1 MRLGLRVGAAAAA
14 VPVSAA
20 IAVTGVDLARKRR
33 DPRQADV
40 PPDAPRTTELP
51 PSTSPVAG
59 APGRVTTYT
68 YGAHLYDAMLADIE
82 AATDHVYLASY
93 IWKSDEVGQR
103 FKDAVIAAARRGVTV
118 CVVFDGFANLVV
130 PPAFQRFPPEVH
142 VLRFPTVR
150 GGFLV
155 NVRRSG
161 RDHRKILVVDDTVAY
176 CGGYNIGSVYATQWR
191 DTHVRVEGPAVWEL
205 ANVFVDF
212 WNRHRNST
220 FGQPELPDSGAPDW
234 GVGVRAIRNEPSRL
248 VYPVRYTYL
257 EAIDRAT
264 ERVWITQ
271 GYFIPDKEIK
281 EALVRAAGRGVD
293 VRVILPAVSNHVVAD
308 WVARSYFSELLAGGV
323 RLHRYTRAMVH
334 AKTATVDGQWS
345 TVGTANID
353 RLSLLGNY
361 EVNLVLHDQ
370 GQARAMEEIFR
381 RDLEGTVE
389 LTWEAWEQRPTLGR
403 VGEAVLRPLQTF
415 L

>member
-1 MRLGLRVGAAAAA
+1 MRIGARVALGAAA

-20 IAVTGVDLARKRR
+20 AAVTGVDLARKRR
-33 DPRQADV
+33 DPRTADV
-40 PPDAPRTTELP
+40 PPDAPRTHALAAAHDGSATGEL
-51 PSTSPVAG
+51 
-59 APGRVTTYT
+59 TTYT
-68 YGAHLYDAMLADIE
+68 YGASLYEAMLADIE
-82 AATDHVYLASY
+82 SATEYVYLASY
-93 IWKSDEVGQR
+93 IWKGDEMGQR
-103 FKDAVIAAARRGVTV
+103 FKAAVIAAAERGVRV

-130 PPAFQRFPPEVH
+130 PPRFQRFPDEVH

-161 RDHRKILVVDDTVAY
+161 RDHRKVLVVDGRIGY

-191 DTHVRVEGPAVWEL
+191 DTHMRIEGPAVWEL
-205 ANVFVDF
+205 TNVFVDF

-220 FGQPELPDSGAPDW
+220 FGQPELPDAGAPDW
-234 GVGVRAIRNEPSRL
+234 STAVRAIRNEPSRL

-257 EAIDRAT
+257 EAIDRAST
-264 ERVWITQ
+264 RVWITQ

-281 EALVRAAGRGVD
+281 DALVRAAGRGVD
-293 VRVILPAVSNHVVAD
+293 VRVIMPAVSNHVAAD
-308 WVARSYFSELLAGGV
+308 WVARSYFSVLLAGGV
-323 RLHRYTRAMVH
+323 RLFRYSRAMVH
-334 AKTATVDGQWS
+334 AKTATVDGHWS

-361 EVNLVLHDQ
+361 EVNLVVHDEA
-370 GQARAMEEIFR
+370 QARAMEEIFE
-381 RDLEGTVE
+381 RDLEGCGEV
-389 LTWEAWEQRPTLGR
+389 TWEAWERRSTLSR
-403 VGEAVLRPLQTF
+403 IGERAMRPLHTF